1 MFLLSYKKFV
11 ETKLKYESMKER
23 ERNGII
29 IENKE

>member
-23 ERNGII
+23 EKWDYYR
-29 IENKE
+29 K